1 MTTAKDLGIKP
12 IPEIGLRE
20 ETRFFKHNPRYFYE
34 WLAFTDNLTIVRYSA
49 INNELSVD
57 NKQD

>member
-1 MTTAKDLGIKP
+1 LGIKP